1 MSNETTHTPLLVIG
15 GGPGGYPSAFLAAD
29 MGIDV
34 TLVDLETNPGGVCLY
49 RGCIPSKALLHVARV
64 ITESRDA
71 KEWGLTYAEPTIDL
85 AKMRDWKNKVISK
98 LTGGLGGLTRKRKIT
113 FVQGRARLLSA
124 TSATVVKADGSS
136 QIITFDHCILA
147 TGSRPTIPGNLKLAS
162 DRVMDSAGA
171 LALQDIPGRLLV
183 IGGGYIG
190 CELGSVYAAL
200 GTKVSV
206 VEMTPALVPG
216 ADRDL
221 AAVLIRQLEKSFH
234 HIMLK
239 TKVVDMKEKGEKIE
253 VHFEGLHV
261 DQPIQEFDRVLIA
274 VGRRPNNEDL
284 GLENTRVQLDQR
296 GFVKIDQQR
305 RSNEPTIFAIGDLA
319 GEPMLAHKASHEAR
333 VAVEVILG
341 RPTVFDPRAIPGVV
355 FTDPELA
362 WCGLTEQ
369 QAKQDGREVKIVSFP
384 WAASGRATTL
394 GRNDGLTKLILDPH
408 TEQVLGVGICGVGA
422 GEMIAEG
429 VLAVEMAAR
438 AADLKMAIHAHPTLS
453 ETMMEAAE
461 IFFGHGTHSPGRPP
475 E

>member
-1 MSNETTHTPLLVIG
+1 MSTASTHASLLVIG
-15 GGPGGYPSAFLAAD
+15 GGPGGYPAAFLAAD
-29 MGIDV
+29 LGLDV
-34 TLVDLETNPGGVCLY
+34 TLVEMETNPGGVCLY
-49 RGCIPSKALLHVARV
+49 RGCIPSKALLHVSRV
-64 ITESRDA
+64 ITESREA
-71 KEWGLTYAEPTIDL
+71 QEWGLTYTEPTIDL
-85 AKMRDWKNKVISK
+85 DKMRSWKNKVIQK
-98 LTGGLGGLTRKRKIT
+98 LTGGLGALTRKRQIN
-113 FVQGRARLLSA
+113 FVQGRAKFLSP
-124 TSATVVKADGSS
+124 TSVLVEKSDGST
-136 QIITFDHCILA
+136 QTITFDNCILA
-147 TGSRPTIPGNLKLAS
+147 TGSRPAIPPNMKLAT
-162 DRVMDSAGA
+162 DRVMDSTGA
-171 LALQDIPGRLLV
+171 LALADIPGTMLV
-183 IGGGYIG
+183 VGGGYIG

-206 VEMTPALVPG
+206 VEMTPTLVPG

-221 AAVLIRQLEKSFH
+221 ANVLIRRLEKSFH
-234 HIMLK
+234 KIMVK
-239 TKVVDMKEKGEKIE
+239 TKVVEMKDKGNKVE

-261 DQPIQEFDRVLIA
+261 EQPVQEFDRVLIS
-274 VGRRPNNEDL
+274 VGRRPNTENI
-284 GLENTRVQLDQR
+284 GLENTRIQLDQK

-305 RSNEPTIFAIGDLA
+305 RTNEPNVFAIGDVA

-333 VAVEVILG
+333 VAVEAVLG
-341 RPTVFDPRAIPGVV
+341 KPSIFDPRAIPGVV
-355 FTDPELA
+355 YTDPELA

-461 IFFGHGTHSPGRPP
+461 IFFGHSTHSHGK
-475 E
+475 

>member
-1 MSNETTHTPLLVIG
+1 MSAESIHAPLLVIG
-15 GGPGGYPSAFLAAD
+15 GGPGGYPAAFLAAD
-29 MGIDV
+29 MGLSV
-34 TLVDLETNPGGVCLY
+34 TLVELESNPGGVCLY

-64 ITESRDA
+64 ITESREA
-71 KEWGLTYAEPTIDL
+71 KEWGLTYSDPAIDL
-85 AKMRDWKNKVISK
+85 NKMRDWKNKVIAK
-98 LTGGLGGLTRKRKIT
+98 LTGGLGGLTRKRKIN
-113 FVQGRARLLSA
+113 FVQGHASFLSGNG
-124 TSATVVKADGSS
+124 VKVEKSDGSS
-136 QIITFDHCILA
+136 QVITFDNCILA

-162 DRVMDSAGA
+162 ERVMDSTGA
-171 LALQDIPGRLLV
+171 LAMPDIPGSLLV

-206 VEMTPALVPG
+206 VEMTPMLVPG

-221 AAVLIRQLEKSFH
+221 AAVLIRHLEKLFH
-234 HIMLK
+234 NIMLK
-239 TKVVDMKEKGEKIE
+239 TKVVEMKEKGNKIE

-261 DQPIQEFDRVLIA
+261 DQPVQEFDRVLIA
-274 VGRRPNNEDL
+274 VGRRPNNENL
-284 GLENTRVQLDQR
+284 GLENTRIQLDQR

-305 RSNEPTIFAIGDLA
+305 RSHEPTIFAIGDLA

-333 VAVEVILG
+333 VAVEAIMGYPV
-341 RPTVFDPRAIPGVV
+341 VFDPRAIPGVV

-438 AADLKMAIHAHPTLS
+438 ASDLKMAIHAHPTLS

-461 IFFGHGTHSPGRPP
+461 IFFGHGTHSPGR
-475 E
+475 